1 MLYVY
6 LWVLTTYVSLPVRL
20 SVGLSVSIIAKFRS
34 TGQCAIS
41 SVGRSV
47 CLSVRRSISMQFK
60 KCFSEFRFD
69 YIIEKFKI
77 RSGRSYTPDN
87 TQIYAER
94 HVTDRND

>member
-1 MLYVY
+1 MCICGYLLLMLAC
-6 LWVLTTYVSLPVRL
+6 LFSVRL

-69 YIIEKFKI
+69 HILKL
-77 RSGRSYTPDN
+77 
-87 TQIYAER
+87 
-94 HVTDRND
+94 RNSKLELEDHTRLITHKYMQRDM